1 MRKINLLIT
10 FLFLISCS
18 NNSHRGLPV
27 DSRPVVDTSKVT
39 RPIRLNF
46 KLPDN
51 FKLDSLK
58 YYDKKR
64 NTIVIIAVPLSG
76 VLKLDADIKSQ
87 IMNQRDSLLSDI
99 DGFIKQDS
107 DFVNSAIT
115 SEFTAIPIS
124 VFEDSKILS
133 YSFLVYSYFS
143 GGAHPVMMFYSYNYD
158 ILHQKHLNFDDYFI
172 LQSKSDTIYFTDLI
186 TKAIDKEGI
195 VLNRIKNQDFNIE
208 KDTISFNFGD
218 YEIGGYA
225 DGMMQAR
232 IKKSILN
239 DKVNNSYH

>member
-10 FLFLISCS
+10 FLFLASCS
-18 NNSHRGLPV
+18 NNNHRSLHLDG
-27 DSRPVVDTSKVT
+27 RPLVDTSKVT
-39 RPIRLNF
+39 RPIKLNF

-51 FKLDSLK
+51 YKLDSLK
-58 YYDKKR
+58 YYDKTK
-64 NTIVIIAVPLSG
+64 NAIIIIALPLSG
-76 VLKLDADIKSQ
+76 VLKLDTEIKSQ
-87 IMNQRDSLLSDI
+87 IMNQRDSLLNDI

-107 DFVNSAIT
+107 DFVNSALT

-124 VFEDSKILS
+124 IFEDSKIIS
-133 YSFLVYSYFS
+133 YSFVVYSYFS

-158 ILHQKHLNFDDYFI
+158 IQNQKHLNFDDYFI
-172 LQSKSDTIYFTDLI
+172 LQSKSDTTYFTDLI
-186 TKAIDKEGI
+186 TKAINKEGI
-195 VLNRIKNQDFNIE
+195 VMTRIKDQDFNIE

>member
-10 FLFLISCS
+10 FLFLVSCS
-18 NNSHRGLPV
+18 NSNHRSLPLE
-27 DSRPVVDTSKVT
+27 SRPLVDTSELT
-39 RPIRLNF
+39 RPIKLNF

-51 FKLDSLK
+51 CKLDSLK

-64 NTIVIIAVPLSG
+64 NAIIIIALPLSG
-76 VLKLDADIKSQ
+76 VLKVDTEINSQ

-107 DFVNSAIT
+107 DFVNSALT

-124 VFEDSKILS
+124 VFEDSKIIS
-133 YSFLVYSYFS
+133 YSFVVYSYFS

-158 ILHQKHLNFDDYFI
+158 ILNQKHLNFDDFFI
-172 LQSKSDTIYFTDLI
+172 LKSKSDTTYFTDLI

-195 VLNRIKNQDFNIE
+195 VMTRIKNQDFNIE

-225 DGMMQAR
+225 DGIMQGR

-239 DKVNNSYH
+239 DKIIKSYH